1 MRFFEV
7 YKNSVIADAVRTLP
21 QIEVNEIE
29 SILRKHRCS
38 FSFFADKV
46 RYTILGTR
54 TMKVPAKLSQDISQL
69 KAWIAHKVE
78 SELNK

>member
-46 RYTILGTR
+46 RYTPYYITR
-54 TMKVPAKLSQDISQL
+54 
-69 KAWIAHKVE
+69 
-78 SELNK
+78 